1 MNFTVVY
8 ALGIDSLES
17 QVEPGSNLLLVGG
30 SADSKNRVGQASIAR
45 GLQDGDGVIRVS
57 TRYTVDDILDEYSDL
72 SYDTDKFGVVD
83 SVSQSVGS
91 DVEESEMVKHTSS
104 PSDVTGIGIKISD
117 LVERFQER
125 EVENTRLYMDSIS
138 TLLMY
143 SDLQTV
149 FRFLHVLT
157 GRVRSIGGFGLYTM
171 DPDMHDDK
179 EYSTLV
185 QLFDGTVELRDED
198 GLQVRLTGGLRSDWT
213 DVEI

>member
-57 TRYTVDDILDEYSDL
+57 TRYTVDDILDGYSDL
-72 SYDTDKFGVVD
+72 SYDADKFGVVD